1 MSRKRT
7 LTKSEEFQIMHMV
20 FDKFLLLSILVMLVG
35 LVKIVFS
42 ADVLFGFFIICG
54 GAILM
59 MIFAL
64 LLIKEY
70 EFIELH

>member
-1 MSRKRT
+1 MLRKRT

-42 ADVLFGFFIICG
+42 TDILFGFFIICG

-59 MIFAL
+59 IIFAF
-64 LLIKEY
+64 LLIREY
-70 EFIELH
+70 EFIEHH